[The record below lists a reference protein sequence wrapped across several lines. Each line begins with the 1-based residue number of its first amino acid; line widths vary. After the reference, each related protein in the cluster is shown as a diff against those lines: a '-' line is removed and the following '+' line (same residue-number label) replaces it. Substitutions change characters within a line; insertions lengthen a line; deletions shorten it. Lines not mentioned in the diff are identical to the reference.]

1 MIVAS
6 MSALAANPETG
17 EFTHGNFNS
26 TPEGAISVSNVT
38 AGDTVAYYHLLKWDP
53 EEAYEREATTGR
65 LPASATSYGWVFV
78 SDAIETALSA
88 TGVEL
93 TIADL
98 VDGITEAEAT
108 KIANAVGSMSATGSM
123 VQGDADAEG
132 NATYS
137 KTPVDPGL
145 YYVKITPASTNKDWV
160 YNPVFVSAD
169 YFDGNN
175 TIAVSET
182 SMIGSS
188 AVAKKS
194 PVPFEKEVTGT
205 DLFNDVKIG
214 DVIPYKITTQ
224 IPSYGTTFTNP
235 QFAITDVLSAG
246 LTLEGDITVKYGTTT
261 TTASNDDVTIT
272 KGTPSNGYTVEFKS
286 SYLTGLNG
294 AMPAVE
300 ITYNAKVTTE
310 ALNNV
315 T

>member
-1 MIVAS
+1 MLVAVLML
-6 MSALAANPETG
+6 MSSFAALAADPETG
-17 EFTHGNFNS
+17 EFTHGDFNS
-26 TPEGAISVSNVT
+26 TPENAISVSNVT
-38 AGDTVAYYHLLKWDP
+38 AGDAVAYYHLLKWDP
-53 EEAYEREATTGR
+53 EEAYDREATTSGR
-65 LPASATSYGWVFV
+65 LPASATSYGWVFA
-78 SDAIETALSA
+78 SEAIETALTA
-88 TGVEL
+88 TGVGL
-93 TIADL
+93 TIEDL
-98 VDGITEAEAT
+98 VDGISEAEAT

-123 VQGDADAEG
+123 EQGAVDADG

-137 KTPVDPGL
+137 KTSVEPGL

-169 YFDGNN
+169 YFEGNN

-182 SMIGSS
+182 SKIGSS

-235 QFAITDVLSAG
+235 KFTITDVLSDG
-246 LTLEGDITVKYGTTT
+246 LTLEGDVTVKYGSTT

-272 KGTPSNGYTVEFKS
+272 KGTPSNGYTVDFKS
-286 SYLTGLNG
+286 TYLTGLNG
-294 AMPAVE
+294 AMRAR
-300 ITYNAKVTTE
+300 
-310 ALNNV
+310 
-315 T
+315 